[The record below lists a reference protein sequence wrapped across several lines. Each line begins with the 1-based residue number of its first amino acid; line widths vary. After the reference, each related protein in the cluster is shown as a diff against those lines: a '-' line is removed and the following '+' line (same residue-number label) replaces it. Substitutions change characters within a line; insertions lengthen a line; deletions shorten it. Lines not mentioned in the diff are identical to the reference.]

1 MLSYHHPNAS
11 TGLLPTP
18 TCPTIKSNNPNDFI
32 KGSFYPIP
40 YQAIIAIEGAKTHE
54 LLTWDINV
62 TSQSVKVKMEW
73 SVLDG
78 STLVKSD
85 SIPKAVVNSISTYN
99 LIQPAWSTSYCS
111 KKFSFKCDWKLISST
126 NSPSTNNTYYPNLTP
141 TIMNLSNDSGY
152 MSHNISQ
159 SFLNAST
166 PYHTPYPANPPPGMM
181 YTDLVLNNQY
191 SIRIPHQNMLTK
203 YIKLTSPKIPP
214 NLPLQNPQSRPPYPP
229 PTKATPLLTPPNP
242 NPPIHHLPPPYT
254 HL

>member
-99 LIQPAWSTSYCS
+99 LIQPAGRLPIAV
-111 KKFSFKCDWKLISST
+111 K
-126 NSPSTNNTYYPNLTP
+126 NS
-141 TIMNLSNDSGY
+141 
-152 MSHNISQ
+152 H
-159 SFLNAST
+159 LNVIGS
-166 PYHTPYPANPPPGMM
+166 
-181 YTDLVLNNQY
+181 
-191 SIRIPHQNMLTK
+191 
-203 YIKLTSPKIPP
+203 
-214 NLPLQNPQSRPPYPP
+214 
-229 PTKATPLLTPPNP
+229 
-242 NPPIHHLPPPYT
+242 
-254 HL
+254 